1 MQGKL
6 NFEYTASL
14 SRNAKFFLVYAA
26 YIGNYWKSRLVP
38 ASWFS
43 HSGSFITGR
52 MDQTAG

>member
-26 YIGNYWKSRLVP
+26 YIENYWKSRLVP

-43 HSGSFITGR
+43 YCGNLTTRR
-52 MDQTAG
+52 MDQTAD